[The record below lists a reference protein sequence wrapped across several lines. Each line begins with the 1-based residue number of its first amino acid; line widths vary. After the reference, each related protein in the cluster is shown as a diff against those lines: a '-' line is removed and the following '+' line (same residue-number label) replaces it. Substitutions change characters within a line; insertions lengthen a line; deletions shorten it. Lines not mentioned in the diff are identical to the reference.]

1 MLSWMIQKTRLQI
14 LHWLAYS
21 NDEKQTKE
29 KKKKTQRH
37 LNSLKKYSNDDF
49 YQIR

>member
-1 MLSWMIQKTRLQI
+1 MIQKTRLQI

-29 KKKKTQRH
+29 KKENTKAFQF
-37 LNSLKKYSNDDF
+37 LKNIF
-49 YQIR
+49 

>member
-29 KKKKTQRH
+29 KKKENT
-37 LNSLKKYSNDDF
+37 KKFKFFKNIF
-49 YQIR
+49 